1 MSWRV
6 AVERMPRTAG
16 VNAGEWTERGNG
28 DRRETATGDLSNPKY
43 IYIER
48 ERGGGKCAKGV
59 LLVIGAN
66 LILPFARRGLY

>member
-1 MSWRV
+1 
-6 AVERMPRTAG
+6 MPAG
-16 VNAGEWTERGNG
+16 VNAGGWTKRGNR
-28 DRRETATGDLSNPKY
+28 DRRETGTGDLQPQIY
-43 IYIER
+43 IYIERQRER